1 MYKTDKVSS
10 VEEMKDYDRGFWANE
25 SLINI
30 KFRPL
35 HYSVTDG
42 DLDNIVRQI
51 YNSEKDILLIGS
63 SLTELIREI
72 IIPVSN
78 LLKIDLPVIKHDEV
92 EILGKRIILLPTNY
106 KDEFAIKGLD
116 LSLVI
121 SLNIDS
127 LNEPILYEALTRLRI
142 DSSKLFILSTPSNK
156 KLIQYIK
163 DKLNGDELNYSH
175 VALTA
180 DYPSYDFP
188 SYIRHTS
195 EIFGKDINGN
205 WRI

>member
-1 MYKTDKVSS
+1 MFKVNQVSS
-10 VEEMKDYDRGFWANE
+10 VDRMKDYDRGFWANE
-25 SLINI
+25 SFINI

-35 HYSVTDG
+35 HYSVTDE

-92 EILGKRIILLPTNY
+92 EILGKRVILLPTNY
-106 KDEFAIKGLD
+106 KDEFSIKGTD

-127 LNEPILYEALTRLRI
+127 LNEHILYEALTRLRI
-142 DSSKLFILSTPSNK
+142 ESSKLFILSTPSNK

-163 DKLNGDELNYSH
+163 DKLNKDELNYSH

-180 DYPSYDFP
+180 DYPSYDRP
-188 SYIRHTS
+188 SYICKAS
-195 EIFGKDINGN
+195 DIFGKDIIGN
-205 WRI
+205 WKI